1 GIPPLSGFWPK
12 VILFQETF
20 KQENYVLLVSLI
32 IASFVTLFVV
42 IRIWSEAFW
51 KESPKTITDEIDHF
65 ASFPLSGKIAL
76 IAPVIALTAVSL
88 FIGLNANS
96 VFKLAEKAAYEM
108 KHPEI
113 YINNVLNT
121 KP

>member
-1 GIPPLSGFWPK
+1 EFRR
-12 VILFQETF
+12 VLFR
-20 KQENYVLLVSLI
+20 SLAALI
-32 IASFVTLFVV
+32 VASFVTLFVV

-51 KESPKTITDEIDHF
+51 KESPKPITEEIDHF

-76 IAPVIALTAVSL
+76 IAPVIGLTAVSL
-88 FIGLNANS
+88 FIGLNANN

-113 YINNVLNT
+113 YINNVLST
-121 KP
+121 KE